1 MSNSNAIIINDI
13 KNVKP
18 IVRVIDDW
26 FKNRNTALI
35 FELKVGK
42 GKLMVS
48 GIDLHT
54 NIENRIEARQ
64 LRYSLE
70 KYMLS
75 SAFHPEVEANLA
87 QIKEIF
93 KEN

>member
-1 MSNSNAIIINDI
+1 
-13 KNVKP
+13 
-18 IVRVIDDW
+18 
-26 FKNRNTALI
+26 
-35 FELKVGK
+35 
-42 GKLMVS
+42 MVS